1 MKYMTETR
9 HYTTPQILQIDII
22 PASVLCGS
30 SFGFTVDEDG
40 FIGGDLDSAN
50 NGYGLIDNGSY

>member
-9 HYTTPQILQIDII
+9 HYTTPQILQADII

-30 SFGFTVDEDG
+30 SFGFTVDEG
-40 FIGGDLDSAN
+40 GLIGGDLDSAN

>member
-9 HYTTPQILQIDII
+9 HYTTPQILQVDII

-30 SFGFTVDEDG
+30 SFGFTVDEGG
-40 FIGGDLDSAN
+40 FNGGDLDSAN
-50 NGYGLIDNGSY
+50 KGYGLIDNGLY

>member
-9 HYTTPQILQIDII
+9 HYTPPQILQVDII

-30 SFGFTVDEDG
+30 TFGFTVDEGG

-50 NGYGLIDNGSY
+50 NGYASIDNGSY

>member
-9 HYTTPQILQIDII
+9 HYTTPQILQVDII
-22 PASVLCGS
+22 TASVLCGS
-30 SFGFTVDEDG
+30 SFGFTVDEGG

-50 NGYGLIDNGSY
+50 NGYGSIDNGSY

>member
-9 HYTTPQILQIDII
+9 HYTTPQILQVDII

-40 FIGGDLDSAN
+40 FIVGDLDSAN
-50 NGYGLIDNGSY
+50 NGYESIDNGSY

>member
-9 HYTTPQILQIDII
+9 HYTTPQILQIDTI

-50 NGYGLIDNGSY
+50 NGYGSIDNGSY

>member
-9 HYTTPQILQIDII
+9 HYTTPQILQVDII
-22 PASVLCGS
+22 SASVFCGS

-40 FIGGDLDSAN
+40 FIVGDLDSAN
-50 NGYGLIDNGSY
+50 NGYESIDNGSY

>member
-9 HYTTPQILQIDII
+9 HYTPPQILQVDII

-30 SFGFTVDEDG
+30 SFGFTVNEAG
-40 FIGGDLDSAN
+40 FIVGDLDSAN
-50 NGYGLIDNGSY
+50 NGYESIDNGSY

>member
-9 HYTTPQILQIDII
+9 HYTTPQILQVDIN

-30 SFGFTVDEDG
+30 SFGFTVDEGG

>member
-1 MKYMTETR
+1 MKCMTETR
-9 HYTTPQILQIDII
+9 HYTPPQILQVDII

-30 SFGFTVDEDG
+30 AFGFTVDEGG

-50 NGYGLIDNGSY
+50 NGYGSIDNGSY

>member
-9 HYTTPQILQIDII
+9 HYTTPQILQVDII
-22 PASVLCGS
+22 SASVFCGS
-30 SFGFTVDEDG
+30 SFGFTVDEAG

-50 NGYGLIDNGSY
+50 NGYGSIDNGSY

>member
-30 SFGFTVDEDG
+30 SFGFTVNEAG
-40 FIGGDLDSAN
+40 FIVGDLDSAN
-50 NGYGLIDNGSY
+50 NGYESIDNGSY

>member
-9 HYTTPQILQIDII
+9 HYTPPQILQVDII

-30 SFGFTVDEDG
+30 SFGFTVDEG
-40 FIGGDLDSAN
+40 GLIGGDHDSAN